1 MKKKQQQMKPEP
13 SNKKPKP
20 KKQQNVGQPADIR
33 SFLSEKKLEI
43 GARRSMKVEKSLI

>member
-20 KKQQNVGQPADIR
+20 KKQQNVGQPADIVSKR
-33 SFLSEKKLEI
+33 KKLEI